1 MKSIR
6 LDPSTYVHV
15 FVHELKPSLEEQ
27 ILSYELE
34 PGPPSYTQ
42 LAEELLDALDGH
54 ECVSLLWGEKGS
66 ERLSKTVLKTPTGRY
81 ISESKSRKMF
91 IKAIDTARYF
101 TFKKM
106 TLEEILERTQS
117 INE

>member
-1 MKSIR
+1 MEKNNKKKDYEVLIKAVIN
-6 LDPSTYVHV
+6 STN
-15 FVHELKPSLEEQ
+15 EIQLIKEEPNPGGKKPRF
-27 ILSYELE
+27 
-34 PGPPSYTQ
+34 
-42 LAEELLDALDGH
+42 
-54 ECVSLLWGEKGS
+54 SLLWGEKGS

-106 TLEEILERTQS
+106 TLEEILEKTQS